1 MSLEFEYLLRKSRC
15 EMLISR
21 DDISNDVI
29 TIPLALAFNVC
40 IHLQLFPLC
49 AVWRKSDSELS
60 CRRAIGEYNWKW
72 NSNSR
77 DVVASS
83 PSFSFSTARVPRESL
98 LAGWDID
105 GISNKLLSV
114 GTAICKSVCHS
125 LTHLIVISLVF
136 EREHPTSE

>member
-40 IHLQLFPLC
+40 IHLQLFPLY

-60 CRRAIGEYNWKW
+60 CRRAIGELEVEFKFQ
-72 NSNSR
+72 R
-77 DVVASS
+77 CVVASS
-83 PSFSFSTARVPRESL
+83 PSFSRPTARVPRESL
-98 LAGWDID
+98 LAARLGYRWHIQQVAVSRHCNMQ
-105 GISNKLLSV
+105 ISV
-114 GTAICKSVCHS
+114 S
-125 LTHLIVISLVF
+125 LTHSLN
-136 EREHPTSE
+136 SD

>member
-49 AVWRKSDSELS
+49 AVWRKFDSELS
-60 CRRAIGEYNWKW
+60 CRRAMGELEVEFKFQ
-72 NSNSR
+72 R

-83 PSFSFSTARVPRESL
+83 PSFSCSTARVPRESL

>member
-60 CRRAIGEYNWKW
+60 CRRAIGELEVEFKFQRC
-72 NSNSR
+72 SCKL
-77 DVVASS
+77 
-83 PSFSFSTARVPRESL
+83 SFLFLLHCQSATGELACRLARTM
-98 LAGWDID
+98 AY
-105 GISNKLLSV
+105 
-114 GTAICKSVCHS
+114 
-125 LTHLIVISLVF
+125 
-136 EREHPTSE
+136 PTSCCQ

>member
-1 MSLEFEYLLRKSRC
+1 
-15 EMLISR
+15 MLISR

-60 CRRAIGEYNWKW
+60 CRRAIGELEVEFKFQRC
-72 NSNSR
+72 SCKL
-77 DVVASS
+77 
-83 PSFSFSTARVPRESL
+83 SFLFLLHCQSALESL

-114 GTAICKSVCHS
+114 GTAVCKSVCHS

>member
-29 TIPLALAFNVC
+29 TIPWHWLLMFVYTC
-40 IHLQLFPLC
+40 SCFRFVLFGGNLT
-49 AVWRKSDSELS
+49 VSSVV
-60 CRRAIGEYNWKW
+60 GEPQGNWKW

-83 PSFSFSTARVPRESL
+83 PSFSCSTARVPRESL

>member
-60 CRRAIGEYNWKW
+60 CRRAIGELEVEFKFQ
-72 NSNSR
+72 R
-77 DVVASS
+77 CVVASS
-83 PSFSFSTARVPRESL
+83 PSFSCSTARVPRESL

-114 GTAICKSVCHS
+114 RTAICKSVCHS

>member
-1 MSLEFEYLLRKSRC
+1 MSLEFEYLLQKSRC

-40 IHLQLFPLC
+40 IHLQLFLLC

-60 CRRAIGEYNWKW
+60 CRRAIGELEVEFKFQ
-72 NSNSR
+72 R
-77 DVVASS
+77 CVVASS
-83 PSFSFSTARVPRESL
+83 PSFSCSTARVPRESL

>member
-1 MSLEFEYLLRKSRC
+1 MSLEFEYLLRKSQC

-60 CRRAIGEYNWKW
+60 CRRAIGELEVEFKFQRCSCKLSFLFLLHCQSATGELACRLGYRWHIQQVAV
-72 NSNSR
+72 SR
-77 DVVASS
+77 HCNMQ
-83 PSFSFSTARVPRESL
+83 
-98 LAGWDID
+98 
-105 GISNKLLSV
+105 ISV
-114 GTAICKSVCHS
+114 S
-125 LTHLIVISLVF
+125 LTHSLN
-136 EREHPTSE
+136 SD

>member
-60 CRRAIGEYNWKW
+60 CRRAIGELEVEFKF
-72 NSNSR
+72 R

-83 PSFSFSTARVPRESL
+83 PSFSCSTARVPRESL